1 MKLLINNNLLILVAG
16 LISIA
21 FVGCKTDKESESPTS
36 DNNKIARVD
45 NTGNTS
51 RGFSAYGELSW
62 KEIMKMDSLE
72 KRQFYLNLTDSLP
85 DLWTTMDVDATTYT
99 IEDAIPLLPADEM
112 IHLHYKQ
119 KVNGY
124 RVWVDFIRQ
133 DYDLDIGRAILHF
146 SKPEYSFQ
154 VYSDAFSDRQLNT
167 DISYAKSIKH
177 IDLSK
182 IKPDDNVELDY
193 INPLTGEFLSKD
205 SPFYFKDMDFDGEKE
220 LVVNNFSMGSR
231 GYNTYD
237 VFKVFH
243 VSKPLRL
250 MGLPFCDDPYKMTNY
265 NVEYEPEKQCVLD
278 KRYDGADAYGHY
290 RYKSIP
296 SPKDGL
302 GRVFILE
309 DAEDMGF
316 YHLKDKN
323 ASDSINQLQPYKKYE
338 RIHGKLVLTERG
350 VYEQGNYGWNFYEIV
365 LERKGIKQKM
375 R

>member
-1 MKLLINNNLLILVAG
+1 MKLLINNYLLILVAG
-16 LISIA
+16 LFSIA
-21 FVGCKTDKESESPTS
+21 FVGCKTDKENEPPTL
-36 DNNKIARVD
+36 DNNKIVRVD
-45 NTGNTS
+45 STGNSS
-51 RGFSAYGELSW
+51 RGFSTYGELSW
-62 KEIMKMDSLE
+62 KEIMMMDSLE

-85 DLWTTMDVDATTYT
+85 DLLTTMDVDATTCT
-99 IEDAIPLLPADEM
+99 IEDTIPLLPDDEM

-146 SKPEYSFQ
+146 SKPVHSFL
-154 VYSDAFSDRQLNT
+154 VYCDEFSDKQL
-167 DISYAKSIKH
+167 ISDCTYAKGLKS

-182 IKPDDNVELDY
+182 IKSGDNVELDY
-193 INPLTGEFLSKD
+193 ISPKTGEYLSDD
-205 SPFYFKDMDFDGEKE
+205 SPFYFKDMDFDGEDE
-220 LVVNNFSMGSR
+220 LVVNNLSMGPR
-231 GYNTYD
+231 GYSTYD

-243 VSKPLRL
+243 VDKPLRL
-250 MGLPFCDDPYKMTNY
+250 TGRPFCDDPYKMTNY

-296 SPKDGL
+296 SKKKGL
-302 GRVFILE
+302 RRVFILE

-323 ASDSINQLQPYKKYE
+323 ASDSINLLLPYKKYK

-350 VYEQGNYGWNFYEIV
+350 VYEQGYYGRNFNEVV
-365 LERKGIKQKM
+365 LERKGIKQTM